1 MERFF
6 YSIREVSEMVNVPD
20 STLRYWEQVIPLLS
34 PKKNKG
40 GTRFYSPADVEL
52 IRRIKYL
59 REAQSLSIPAVI
71 KRIESD
77 ASGVDMRQRQTELL
91 MRIHE
96 ELVELRNLL

>member
-6 YSIREVSEMVNVPD
+6 YSIREVSQMVNVPD
-20 STLRYWEQVIPLLS
+20 STLRYWEQVIPLLN

-40 GTRFYSPADVEL
+40 GTRFYSPEDVEL

-71 KRIESD
+71 KRIEND

-91 MRIHE
+91 MRIHA